1 MTRILSRFHRFLCPP
16 PAGEASGETH
26 FVQQASRYPAYRA
39 LAKASAP
46 SDRTAAMR
54 RTAPLSGFPTFCSQ
68 PRHRREA
75 RLSIHPAPFRR
86 TCPEPMRD
94 VRSSIPGDPPAEQP
108 APASA
113 PAEGG
118 DAGGIRA
125 TCRDAVA
132 FEAEIHL
139 SAAPGLSARPER
151 TPDRDIR
158 GRSLHP
164 AAQHAQAQLPRLPS
178 GVERAAPSHLRPKP
192 PKGLKNAPAVLISVC
207 TGGLFLVRR
216 TMEKARN
223 AVRD

>member
-1 MTRILSRFHRFLCPP
+1 MTRLEGAPSGIEAAPGRVMTRILSRFHRFLCPP

-139 SAAPGLSARPER
+139 SAAPGCQPGLSGPRIGTFEGDPSIPPRSMRKRSSPVSLRVLSAPRR
-151 TPDRDIR
+151 VICA
-158 GRSLHP
+158 RSL
-164 AAQHAQAQLPRLPS
+164 
-178 GVERAAPSHLRPKP
+178 
-192 PKGLKNAPAVLISVC
+192 
-207 TGGLFLVRR
+207 RR
-216 TMEKARN
+216 
-223 AVRD
+223 V